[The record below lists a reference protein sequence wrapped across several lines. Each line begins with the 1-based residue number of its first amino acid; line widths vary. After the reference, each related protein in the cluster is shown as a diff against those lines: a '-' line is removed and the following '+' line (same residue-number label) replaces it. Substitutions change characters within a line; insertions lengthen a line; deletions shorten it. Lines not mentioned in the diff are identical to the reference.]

1 MPRVSQDH
9 LDARRRQILDGARA
23 CFARHGYEGATV
35 RRLEEAT
42 GLSRGAIFHH
52 FRDKESLFLAL
63 AEDEAHRMAEVVA
76 EHGLVQ
82 VMRDLLA
89 TRGGGEHPADWLG
102 TRLEVSRR
110 LRTDPEFRARWAE
123 RSRELTA
130 ATRQRLLRQR
140 EVGKLRDDV
149 DVDVLTAFLELVL
162 EGLVSHLA
170 MGLPADDLEPVLDLV
185 EDSVRRHRRGA
196 PTAEEG
202 LTANAP

>member
-9 LDARRRQILDGARA
+9 LDARRRQILDGSRV
-23 CFARHGYEGATV
+23 CFARYGYEGATV

-63 AEDEAHRMAEVVA
+63 AEDDAVRMADVVA
-76 EHGLVQ
+76 EQGLVQ
-82 VMRDLLA
+82 VMRDLLSD
-89 TRGGGEHPADWLG
+89 RSEHPADWLG

-123 RSRELTA
+123 RSHQLTT
-130 ATRQRLLRQR
+130 ATRRRLLRQR
-140 EVGKLRDDV
+140 DAGILRDDV
-149 DVDVLTAFLELVL
+149 DVDVLTAYLELVL

-170 MGLPADDLEPVLDLV
+170 MGLPGDDLGPVLDLV
-185 EDSVRRHRRGA
+185 EESVRRLRARASGG
-196 PTAEEG
+196 TR
-202 LTANAP
+202 

>member
-76 EHGLVQ
+76 RHGLVQ
-82 VMRDLLA
+82 VMRDLLSTQDGQPRA
-89 TRGGGEHPADWLG
+89 DDPADWLG

-123 RSRELTA
+123 RSEELTT
-130 ATRQRLLRQR
+130 ATKQRLLRQR
-140 EVGKLRDDV
+140 EAGKLRDDV
-149 DVDVLTAFLELVL
+149 DVDVLTSFLELVL

-170 MGLPADDLEPVLDLV
+170 MGLPAAGLEPVLDMV
-185 EDSVRRHRRGA
+185 EDSVRRHRQGA
-196 PTAEEG
+196 ELAAEHQ
-202 LTANAP
+202 

>member
-9 LDARRRQILDGARA
+9 LEARRRQILDGARA

-63 AEDEAHRMAEVVA
+63 AEDDALRMAEVVA
-76 EHGLVQ
+76 EQGLVQ

-89 TRGGGEHPADWLG
+89 GRKEDTPEEHPADWLG

-110 LRTDPEFRARWAE
+110 LRTDPDFRGRWAE
-123 RSRELTA
+123 RSEQLTK
-130 ATRQRLLRQR
+130 ATQDRLRRQR
-140 EVGKLRDDV
+140 EAGNLRDDV
-149 DVDVLTAFLELVL
+149 SVEVLSDFLELVL

-170 MGLPADDLEPVLDLV
+170 MGLPADDLGPVLDLV
-185 EDSVRRHRRGA
+185 EETVRRHRRSS
-196 PTAEEG
+196 
-202 LTANAP
+202 

>member
-9 LDARRRQILDGARA
+9 LDARRRQILDGSRV

-63 AEDEAHRMAEVVA
+63 AEDDAIRMADVVA
-76 EHGLVQ
+76 EQGLVQ
-82 VMRDLLA
+82 VMRDLLSD
-89 TRGGGEHPADWLG
+89 GSEHPADWLG

-110 LRTDPEFRARWAE
+110 LRTDTEFRARWAE
-123 RSRELTA
+123 RSEQLTA

-140 EVGKLRDDV
+140 DAGNLRDDI
-149 DVDVLTAFLELVL
+149 DVDVLTSFLELVL

-170 MGLPADDLEPVLDLV
+170 MGLPADDLGPVLDLV
-185 EDSVRRHRRGA
+185 EESVRRHRGR
-196 PTAEEG
+196 
-202 LTANAP
+202 